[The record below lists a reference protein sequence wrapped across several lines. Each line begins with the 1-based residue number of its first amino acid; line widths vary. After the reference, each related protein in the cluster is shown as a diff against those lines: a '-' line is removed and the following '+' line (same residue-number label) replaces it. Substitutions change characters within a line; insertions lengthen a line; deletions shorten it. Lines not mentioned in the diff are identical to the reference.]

1 MDAQNVFLRIVAQR
15 SWRRFTVRAVQARLL
30 RLGCS
35 LLHLLDEDLE
45 STRLIQEVDL
55 DIWGQAGSFKGEGEI
70 ALEILRELV
79 LSSDGFGAGIEQNER

>member
-1 MDAQNVFLRIVAQR
+1 MFLRIVAQR
-15 SWRRFTVRAVQARLL
+15 SWRRFAVGAVQARLL
-30 RLGCS
+30 WLGCP